1 MRFEQVRRRAF
12 VALVLLIAVLV
23 ARTATAQTPSRRIL
37 VMPFA
42 AGVDPTAD
50 AASGAALWLGEAAA
64 LLLGEGL
71 TSVGVEALT
80 RDERVAAFDRLQ
92 IPMSSSLTRA
102 TMIRVAELIG
112 ATDVVFGDVR
122 LGQSLDVR
130 ARLIHLPTGREF
142 PGVNDTGSLPDM
154 FTLFGRVAQRL
165 GGSLGGT
172 IGVTDGPPPMP
183 LEAFENY
190 VKGLVAATPAVQQR
204 FLETAIAQAPG
215 DARILMEL
223 WSVYS
228 AQALADRA
236 LAAANAVPLTSPL
249 ARKARLAVALSLIE
263 LKRLDG
269 AFVELSA
276 LQAKGRA
283 PAISNALGV
292 VQLRRT
298 APAGTNP
305 AVAFFARAVTDD
317 PTNPNYRFNLG
328 YAQALAGSVKEA
340 LTSLRE
346 AVRFDA
352 AHGDAHLVMAMLL
365 AGTGR
370 PAEAAREYELAR
382 LLGTKV
388 ELTSPTPPTRVPAGL
403 EWLGSDLDVSARPRT
418 STLVSNPA
426 QHDQQA
432 TAAFH
437 LGQAR
442 RLIEEQRDREAANEL
457 RRAIYLAP
465 YEDEPHLLL
474 GGVYHR
480 AGRLAEAVD
489 EFKVAIWCRE
499 TAAAR
504 VALGRALADTGE
516 REAAQREAERALV
529 LSPDSADARA
539 LLARLKG

>member
-1 MRFEQVRRRAF
+1 
-12 VALVLLIAVLV
+12 
-23 ARTATAQTPSRRIL
+23 
-37 VMPFA
+37 
-42 AGVDPTAD
+42 
-50 AASGAALWLGEAAA
+50 
-64 LLLGEGL
+64 
-71 TSVGVEALT
+71 
-80 RDERVAAFDRLQ
+80 
-92 IPMSSSLTRA
+92 
-102 TMIRVAELIG
+102 
-112 ATDVVFGDVR
+112 
-122 LGQSLDVR
+122 
-130 ARLIHLPTGREF
+130 
-142 PGVNDTGSLPDM
+142 
-154 FTLFGRVAQRL
+154 
-165 GGSLGGT
+165 
-172 IGVTDGPPPMP
+172 MP
-183 LEAFENY
+183 LEAFEHY

-204 FLETAIAQAPG
+204 FLETAIALAPG
-215 DARILMEL
+215 DARVLMEL

-228 AQALADRA
+228 AQALPDRA
-236 LAAANAVPLTSPL
+236 LAAANAVSSTSPL
-249 ARKARLAVALSLIE
+249 ARKARFAVALSLIE

-276 LQAKGRA
+276 LQAKSRA

-292 VQLRRT
+292 VQLRRP
-298 APAGTNP
+298 APAGTSP
-305 AVAFFARAVTDD
+305 AVAFFARAVADD

-328 YAQALAGSVKEA
+328 YAQALAGNVEEA

-382 LLGTKV
+382 LLGTRL
-388 ELTSPTPPTRVPAGL
+388 ELTSPTPPTRVQAGL

-418 STLVSNPA
+418 GALVANPA

-442 RLIEEQRDREAANEL
+442 RLIGEQRDREAANEL

-480 AGRLAEAVD
+480 AGRLTEAVD

-516 REAAQREAERALV
+516 VEAARREAERALV
-529 LSPDSADARA
+529 LAPDSADARA
-539 LLARLKG
+539 LLARLGG